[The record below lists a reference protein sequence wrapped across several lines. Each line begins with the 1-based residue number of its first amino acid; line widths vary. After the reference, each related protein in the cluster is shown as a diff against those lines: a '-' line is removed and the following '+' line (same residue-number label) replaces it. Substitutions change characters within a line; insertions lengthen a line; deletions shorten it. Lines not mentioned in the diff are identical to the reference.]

1 MKEKTFMTMCASRTK
16 QERMD
21 FNMNNINFMESIKIV
36 PDKEKEMLLK
46 IQDEIEKKGIT
57 PENVLELTK
66 NLSDSQKKRL
76 KQLYIDQ
83 IEGLNESIENYKK
96 KILKI
101 KLNIENSKKAN

>member
-1 MKEKTFMTMCASRTK
+1 MS
-16 QERMD
+16 
-21 FNMNNINFMESIKIV
+21 NVNFMESIKIV

-57 PENVLELTK
+57 TENVLELTK

-76 KQLYIDQ
+76 KQLYSEQ
-83 IEGLNESIENYKK
+83 IERLNESTEKYKK

-101 KLNIENSKKAN
+101 KLNMQSSKKAN

>member
-1 MKEKTFMTMCASRTK
+1 MTMCAFRTK

-46 IQDEIEKKGIT
+46 IQDEIEKKGIK

-101 KLNIENSKKAN
+101 KLDIENSKKAN

>member
-1 MKEKTFMTMCASRTK
+1 MCDFEQRK
-16 QERMD
+16 KGME